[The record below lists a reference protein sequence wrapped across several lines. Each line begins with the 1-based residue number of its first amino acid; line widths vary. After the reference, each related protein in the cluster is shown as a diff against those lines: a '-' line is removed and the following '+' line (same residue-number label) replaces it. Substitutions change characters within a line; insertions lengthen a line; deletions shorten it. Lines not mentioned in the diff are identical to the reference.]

1 MSATSGPV
9 HPCPVCGSLDQT
21 CTGPAG
27 ALTHDLPDAPGV
39 RPPQGDG
46 PLRTYI
52 VDGRGVKLTDDD
64 ARRLGLLDE
73 ED

>member
-1 MSATSGPV
+1 MATTSGPV
-9 HPCPVCGSLDQT
+9 HPCPVCDSLDQT

-27 ALTHDLPDAPGV
+27 ALDHELQDQPSV

-46 PLRTYI
+46 PLRRYV

-64 ARRLGLLDE
+64 ARRAGLLE